1 MKQEALTRN
10 FRAHGAR
17 KSYMY
22 MYTTAIVVVSF
33 KVKTICQTLPE
44 TTVMLE
50 HRAVCTRFTQ
60 KTLCE
65 LDYRGKQSIYERM

>member
-22 MYTTAIVVVSF
+22 TTAIVVVSF
-33 KVKTICQTLPE
+33 KVKTILSNF
-44 TTVMLE
+44 
-50 HRAVCTRFTQ
+50 TRNNS
-60 KTLCE
+60 
-65 LDYRGKQSIYERM
+65 DA

>member
-17 KSYMY
+17 KSY

-60 KTLCE
+60 KTFCE